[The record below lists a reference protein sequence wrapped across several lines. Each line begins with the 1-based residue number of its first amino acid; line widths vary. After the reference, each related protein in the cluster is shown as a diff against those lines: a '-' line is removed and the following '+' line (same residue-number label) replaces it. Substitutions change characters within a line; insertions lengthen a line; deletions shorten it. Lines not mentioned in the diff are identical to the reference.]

1 MRVGQRTMMIGYY
14 TLVRK
19 EVRRFIRIW
28 PQTLMSPMITATLY
42 LVVFGK
48 VIGSRVGA
56 IDGVDYIQFIVP
68 GLVMMQVVMLSYI
81 NTSSTVF
88 SAKFSKSI
96 EEILVSPLSNH
107 IVLLAYTTA
116 SLLRAILVGII
127 ISLLALFFVH
137 LHIKHILVMIVVVV
151 LTSSFFS
158 TLGMINSLYAKKFD
172 DINIIPTFIL
182 TPLTY
187 LGGVFYPISKLPGM
201 WQHVSLFNPIAYTID
216 VFRYGM
222 LGISGINIVVA
233 IAILLAL
240 SVGAYLFCLHL
251 LNKGVGLRD

>member
-1 MRVGQRTMMIGYY
+1 MFHRSVMIGYY

-19 EVRRFIRIW
+19 EVSRFIRIW

-48 VIGSRVGA
+48 VIGSRVGM
-56 IDGVDYIQFIVP
+56 IDGVPYIQFIVP

-88 SAKFSKSI
+88 SAKFSKSL
-96 EEILVSPLSNH
+96 EEILVSPLSNNM
-107 IVLLAYTTA
+107 VLLAYTTA
-116 SLLRAILVGII
+116 SLLRAMLVGVI

-137 LHIKHILVMIVVVV
+137 LDVSHLLVMIVVVI
-151 LTSSFFS
+151 LASAFFS

-187 LGGVFYPISKLPGM
+187 LGGVFYPITKLPGI
-201 WQHVSLFNPIAYTID
+201 WQHISLFNPIAYTID
-216 VFRYGM
+216 VFRYSM
-222 LGISGINIVVA
+222 LGISDINIGLALLVLL
-233 IAILLAL
+233 LLAV
-240 SVGAYLFCLHL
+240 SAYALCLYL